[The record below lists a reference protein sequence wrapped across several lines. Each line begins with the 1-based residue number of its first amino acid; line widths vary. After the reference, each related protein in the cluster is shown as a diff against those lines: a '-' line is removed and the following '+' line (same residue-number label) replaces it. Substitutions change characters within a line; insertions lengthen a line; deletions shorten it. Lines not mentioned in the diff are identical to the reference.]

1 MTKEKMID
9 LIYQKKPFKNGRWYR
24 GEYHDNN
31 YCVYSKDVLILVIG
45 DFIHKKTERTKDC
58 PWNSMPWILNMQYF
72 STVASSLQN
81 LIYSCEYK
89 GKCLIV
95 CDTEEE
101 FLQVLEEEL

>member
-9 LIYQKKPFKNGRWYR
+9 RIYQKKPFKNGRWYR
-24 GEYHDNN
+24 GEYQGNK

-45 DFIHKKTERTKDC
+45 DFINKRTAHTQEC
-58 PWNSMPWILNMQYF
+58 PWGSMPWFLNMSYY

-89 GKCLIV
+89 GKCLILF
-95 CDTEEE
+95 DEEEE
-101 FLQVLEEEL
+101 FLQAVEEEL

>member
-45 DFIHKKTERTKDC
+45 EHTKDC
-58 PWNSMPWILNMQYF
+58 PWILNMQYF